1 MKFKGSSSHTPNPT
15 PMNQNPSPYGY
26 GVGAGGGPSPSSS
39 NTIIGTLSARAKQ
52 TTQSMITTLRPWREL
67 LDLSALSLPHKY
79 DEAMAHLRHNLTY
92 FRANYALAVLAIVF
106 LGLVYHPISMIAFI
120 VVFVGWILL
129 YFSRDANDPIVI
141 SGKEVDDRIVLGLLS
156 LGTILALVYTDV
168 GENVLVS
175 LIVGLL
181 IVGAHAAFRSTD
193 DLFLDEETAR
203 RGGLVSDAAGNRP
216 PSSYTPI

>member
-1 MKFKGSSSHTPNPT
+1 
-15 PMNQNPSPYGY
+15 MNQKPPPYSY
-26 GVGAGGGPSPSSS
+26 GGSGVAGGGSSPSSS

-79 DEAMAHLRHNLTY
+79 DEAMAHLRHNISY
-92 FRANYALAVLAIVF
+92 FRANYALTVLVIVF
-106 LGLVYHPISMIAFI
+106 LGLIYHPISMVAFI
-120 VVFVGWILL
+120 FVFIGWILL
-129 YFSRDANDPIVI
+129 YFSRDENDPIVI

-156 LGTILALVYTDV
+156 LITILALVYTDV

-175 LIVGLL
+175 LIVGLV
-181 IVGAHAAFRSTD
+181 IVGAHAAFRTTD
-193 DLFLDEETAR
+193 DLFVDEESAR
-203 RGGLVSDAAGNRP
+203 RGGLVSGNRA

>member
-1 MKFKGSSSHTPNPT
+1 
-15 PMNQNPSPYGY
+15 MNQKPPPYGY
-26 GVGAGGGPSPSSS
+26 GTGGGGPPSSS
-39 NTIIGTLSARAKQ
+39 NTIVGTLSARAIQ
-52 TTQSMITTLRPWREL
+52 TTHSMITTLRPWREL

-79 DEAMAHLRHNLTY
+79 DEAMAHLRQNLSY

-106 LGLVYHPISMIAFI
+106 LGLVYHPTSMVAFI
-120 VVFVGWILL
+120 VVFIGWILL

-141 SGKEVDDRIVLGLLS
+141 SGRQVDDRIVLGLLS
-156 LGTILALVYTDV
+156 LVTILALVYTDV

-175 LIVGLL
+175 LIVGSLT
-181 IVGAHAAFRSTD
+181 VGAHAALRSTD

-203 RGGLVSDAAGNRP
+203 QGGLVSAAEGNRP